1 MNTFSLSVKN
11 ISRKWYLFDA
21 EKETLGRLATKIA
34 KILMGKD
41 KTDFTRHL
49 DMGDH
54 VVVINAGKINVTGNK
69 AQQKLYR
76 HHSGYPGGMLVLPY
90 STVIKSDPK
99 RVIVHAVSGMLPQNK
114 LHDKMLKHLHVFP
127 DASHPYL
134 DQFKKS

>member
-11 ISRKWYLFDA
+11 VSRKWYLFDA

-54 VVVINAGKINVTGNK
+54 VVVINAEKINVTGKK
-69 AQQKLYR
+69 AQQKIYR
-76 HHSGYPGGMLVLPY
+76 HHSGYPGGMLELPY

-99 RVIVHAVSGMLPQNK
+99 RVIVHAISGMLPQNK
-114 LHDKMLKHLHVFP
+114 LHDKMLKHLHVFR
-127 DASHPYL
+127 DSNHPYQ